1 MGVGICE
8 RGGRMNVREVFC
20 IDCYEWKKRE
30 DLMESEFSDNILY
43 CKDCG
48 CALVRTCIGNNK

>member
-1 MGVGICE
+1 
-8 RGGRMNVREVFC
+8 MNVREVFC

-43 CKDCG
+43 FKDCG
-48 CALVRTCIGNNK
+48 CALIRTCIGNNK